1 MRAAGGRGLRARGQ
15 RGGRGRGAGGRGAAM
30 RLLRCLRKR
39 AALAGVP
46 TYIEHFS
53 KFSPSPLSM
62 KQFLDF
68 GGYRSSPPFPPP
80 APNPG
85 DGHPDSAPPTGVQ
98 QGERP
103 APPLPPGLL
112 NSPCPCVRVSV
123 PLCP

>member
-1 MRAAGGRGLRARGQ
+1 
-15 RGGRGRGAGGRGAAM
+15 M

-68 GGYRSSPPFPPP
+68 GEYPPP
-80 APNPG
+80 QSPVTDPPG
-85 DGHPDSAPPTGVQ
+85 PHPPPRGTAGREAAPPRQ
-98 QGERP
+98 RP
-103 APPLPPGLL
+103 Y
-112 NSPCPCVRVSV
+112 VRMSV
-123 PLCP
+123 PLCL

>member
-53 KFSPSPLSM
+53 KFSPSPLSR
-62 KQFLDF
+62 KHFLDF
-68 GGYRSSPPFPPP
+68 GEYRSSPPSPP
-80 APNPG
+80 
-85 DGHPDSAPPTGVQ
+85 
-98 QGERP
+98 RP
-103 APPLPPGLL
+103 QP
-112 NSPCPCVRVSV
+112 R
-123 PLCP
+123 

>member
-1 MRAAGGRGLRARGQ
+1 
-15 RGGRGRGAGGRGAAM
+15 M

-68 GGYRSSPPFPPP
+68 GESPPPQSPVTDPPGPHPPP
-80 APNPG
+80 RGTAG
-85 DGHPDSAPPTGVQ
+85 REAAPPRQ
-98 QGERP
+98 RP
-103 APPLPPGLL
+103 Y
-112 NSPCPCVRVSV
+112 VRMSV
-123 PLCP
+123 PLCL

>member
-1 MRAAGGRGLRARGQ
+1 MALGA
-15 RGGRGRGAGGRGAAM
+15 RGRGARARGRGGRGAAM

-68 GGYRSSPPFPPP
+68 GEY
-80 APNPG
+80 
-85 DGHPDSAPPTGVQ
+85 
-98 QGERP
+98 
-103 APPLPPGLL
+103 PPLNP
-112 NSPCPCVRVSV
+112 R
-123 PLCP
+123 

>member
-1 MRAAGGRGLRARGQ
+1 
-15 RGGRGRGAGGRGAAM
+15 M

-68 GGYRSSPPFPPP
+68 GESPPPPIPGNGPPP
-80 APNPG
+80 DRTPLP
-85 DGHPDSAPPTGVQ
+85 GVQ
-98 QGERP
+98 PGERQP
-103 APPLPPGLL
+103 PPG
-112 NSPCPCVRVSV
+112 SVRMSVCPYPCACKQPGRGGA
-123 PLCP
+123 PRR